1 MNEKKYPSVIIS
13 GLGISGLITAS
24 LLCKEKIKVECF
36 EPIDISKFHADQ
48 RTTAFLNPAIGVFK
62 EIGIWEKIEPFSQ
75 PLKEMEIID
84 AGSKERAGPA
94 SVVFEP
100 KEVNIENFGYNVP
113 NGILRLELLGW
124 LKKNKNF
131 VLNIGDPIVKHYA
144 FDDNIV
150 VRTAKGKELNGKLL
164 ISCEGKESA
173 IRKREKINTI
183 KTSYNQLAMVFQVSH
198 SKKHKDRTTEILDVG
213 GPFTIIPL
221 RTSSKQSKSTVV
233 WMDNS
238 DVINEAY
245 SLENAEFDTL
255 ISKKSL
261 GIRGNIKLVGKRQK
275 WPVSSQFSKTLIS
288 KRTVLIAESAHV
300 MPPTGAQ
307 GLNTS
312 VEDIIALH
320 NICKKA
326 LKNNEDIGSD
336 RVLRQYNIKRFPL
349 TGSKVFGIHLLNKI
363 SMTENSF
370 LRIARKNFL
379 MYLNQSPLLRRTLI
393 KAGLGN
399 KLEKK
404 YILYW

>member
-1 MNEKKYPSVIIS
+1 MNEEKHPSVIIS

-36 EPIDISKFHADQ
+36 EPIDISKFRADQ

-62 EIGIWEKIEPFSQ
+62 EIGIWDKIEPFSQ

-84 AGSKERAGPA
+84 AGSQKKVGPA

-113 NGILRLELLGW
+113 NSILRLELLGW

-131 VLNIGDPIVKHYA
+131 VLNIRDSIIEHYA
-144 FDDNIV
+144 FDDSIV
-150 VRTAKGKELNGKLL
+150 ARTAKGKELNGNLL

-221 RTSSKQSKSTVV
+221 RDSSKQSKSTVV

-238 DVINEAY
+238 DVIDEAY
-245 SLENAEFDTL
+245 SLENAEFNSI

-261 GIRGNIKLVGKRQK
+261 GVRGNIKLVGKRQK
-275 WPVSSQFSKTLIS
+275 WPVSSQLSKTLIS

-320 NICKKA
+320 KICKKA
-326 LKNNEDIGSD
+326 LKNNEDIGAD

-379 MYLNQSPLLRRTLI
+379 MYLSQSPLLKRTLI
-393 KAGLGN
+393 KAGLG
-399 KLEKK
+399 K
-404 YILYW
+404 

>member
-36 EPIDISKFHADQ
+36 EPIDISKYHADQ

-84 AGSKERAGPA
+84 TGSQKKTGPA
-94 SVVFEP
+94 SVVFKP
-100 KEVNIENFGYNVP
+100 KEVNIEHFGYNVP
-113 NGILRLELLGW
+113 NSILRLTLLGW
-124 LKKNKNF
+124 LKKNQNF
-131 VLNIGDPIVKHYA
+131 VLNIGDSIVKHYA
-144 FDDNIV
+144 FDDNIL
-150 VRTAKGKELNGKLL
+150 VRTAKGKELSGKLL

-173 IRKREKINTI
+173 IRKREKIDTI

-221 RTSSKQSKSTVV
+221 RNSSKQSKSTVV
-233 WMDNS
+233 WMDNFA
-238 DVINEAY
+238 VIDEAF
-245 SLENAEFDTL
+245 SLKNAAFDSL

-261 GIRGNIKLVGKRQK
+261 GIRGDIKLVGKRQK
-275 WPVSSQFSKTLIS
+275 WQVSSQVSKTLIS

-312 VEDIIALH
+312 VEDVIALH

-326 LKNNEDIGSD
+326 IKNNEDIGAD

-363 SMTENSF
+363 SMTENIF

-379 MYLNQSPLLRRTLI
+379 MYLNQSPFLRRTLI
-393 KAGLGN
+393 KAGLG
-399 KLEKK
+399 K
-404 YILYW
+404 

>member
-36 EPIDISKFHADQ
+36 EPIDISKFNADQ

-84 AGSKERAGPA
+84 AGSQKKVGPA

-113 NGILRLELLGW
+113 NSILRLELLGW

-131 VLNIGDPIVKHYA
+131 VLNIRDSIVKHYA
-144 FDDNIV
+144 FDDNIL

-173 IRKREKINTI
+173 IRKREEINTI
-183 KTSYNQLAMVFQVSH
+183 KTSYSQLAMVFQVSH

-221 RTSSKQSKSTVV
+221 RDSSKQSKSTVV
-233 WMDNS
+233 WMDNY
-238 DVINEAY
+238 DVIDQAY
-245 SLENAEFDTL
+245 SLENAEFNSI

-261 GIRGNIKLVGKRQK
+261 GVRGNIKLVGKRQK
-275 WPVSSQFSKTLIS
+275 WPVSSQLSKTLIS

-312 VEDIIALH
+312 VEDIIALQK
-320 NICKKA
+320 ICKKA
-326 LKNNEDIGSD
+326 LKNNEDIGAN

-349 TGSKVFGIHLLNKI
+349 TGGKVFGIHLLNKI

-379 MYLNQSPLLRRTLI
+379 MYLNQSPLLKKTLI
-393 KAGLGN
+393 KAGLG
-399 KLEKK
+399 K
-404 YILYW
+404 

>member
-84 AGSKERAGPA
+84 AGSKEKAGPA

-113 NGILRLELLGW
+113 NSILRLELLGW
-124 LKKNKNF
+124 LKKNQNF
-131 VLNIGDPIVKHYA
+131 VLNIGDSIVKHYA

-245 SLENAEFDTL
+245 SLENAEFDSL

-275 WPVSSQFSKTLIS
+275 WPVSSQLSKTLIS

-393 KAGLGN
+393 KAGLG
-399 KLEKK
+399 K
-404 YILYW
+404 

>member
-1 MNEKKYPSVIIS
+1 MNKKKYPSVIIS

-36 EPIDISKFHADQ
+36 EPIDVSKLPTDQ
-48 RTTAFLNPAIGVFK
+48 RTTAFLNPAIEVFK
-62 EIGIWEKIEPFSQ
+62 EIGVWEKIKPFSQ

-84 AGSKERAGPA
+84 IGCQKKAGPA

-100 KEVNIENFGYNVP
+100 KEVNMENFGYNVP
-113 NGILRLELLGW
+113 NGIFRLELLSW
-124 LKKNKNF
+124 LKKSKNF
-131 VLNIGDPIVKHYA
+131 VLNSGDSIVKHYA
-144 FDDNIV
+144 YDDNIL
-150 VRTAKGKELNGKLL
+150 VRTAKGKELNGNLL

-173 IRKREKINTI
+173 IRERENINTI
-183 KTSYNQLAMVFQVSH
+183 KASYNQSAMVFKVSH
-198 SKKHKDRTTEILDVG
+198 SKKHKDRTTEILDTG

-221 RTSSKQSKSTVV
+221 RTSSNQTKSTVV

-238 DVINEAY
+238 NAINEAY
-245 SLENAEFDTL
+245 SLDNTEFNSL

-261 GIRGNIKLVGKRQK
+261 GMRGNIKLVGKRQK
-275 WPVSSQFSKTLIS
+275 WPVCSQFSKTLIS

-320 NICKKA
+320 KLCKKA
-326 LKNNEDIGSD
+326 LINNEDIGTD
-336 RVLRQYNIKRFPL
+336 RILRQYYIKRFPM

-363 SMTENSF
+363 SMTENS
-370 LRIARKNFL
+370 LLKIARKNFL
-379 MYLNQSPLLRRTLI
+379 MYLNQSPLVRRTLI
-393 KAGLGN
+393 KAGLG
-399 KLEKK
+399 K
-404 YILYW
+404 

>member
-1 MNEKKYPSVIIS
+1 MNEKNYPNVIIS

-36 EPIDISKFHADQ
+36 EPVDISKFHADQ
-48 RTTAFLNPAIGVFK
+48 RTTAFLNPAIEIFK
-62 EIGIWEKIEPFSQ
+62 DIGIWGEIEPFSQ

-84 AGSKERAGPA
+84 VDRKERTGPA

-100 KEVNIENFGYNVP
+100 KEVNIENFGFNVP
-113 NGILRLELLGW
+113 NGLLRSELLRW
-124 LKKNKNF
+124 LKKNRNF
-131 VLNIGDPIVKHYA
+131 ILNIGDPIVEHYA

-150 VRTAKGKELNGKLL
+150 VRTEKGKELNGKLL

-173 IRKREKINTI
+173 IRKRENINTI

-245 SLENAEFDTL
+245 SLKNAEFDTL

-288 KRTVLIAESAHV
+288 KRTVFIAESAHV

-320 NICKKA
+320 TICKKA
-326 LKNNEDIGSD
+326 LTNNEDIGSN

-370 LRIARKNFL
+370 LRFARKNFL
-379 MYLNQSPLLRRTLI
+379 MYLNQSPFLRRTLI
-393 KAGLGN
+393 KVGLG
-399 KLEKK
+399 K
-404 YILYW
+404 

>member
-1 MNEKKYPSVIIS
+1 MNEEKHPSVIIS

-84 AGSKERAGPA
+84 ASSQKKVGLA

-113 NGILRLELLGW
+113 NSILRLELLRW

-131 VLNIGDPIVKHYA
+131 VLNIRDSIVKHYA
-144 FDDNIV
+144 FDDNIL

-173 IRKREKINTI
+173 IRKREEINTI
-183 KTSYNQLAMVFQVSH
+183 KTSYRQLAMVFQVSH
-198 SKKHKDRTTEILDVG
+198 SKKHKNRTTEILDVG

-221 RTSSKQSKSTVV
+221 RDSSKQTKSTVV

-245 SLENAEFDTL
+245 SLENAEFNSV
-255 ISKKSL
+255 ISKRSL
-261 GIRGNIKLVGKRQK
+261 GVRGNIKLVGKRQK
-275 WPVSSQFSKTLIS
+275 WPVSSQLSKTLIS

-326 LKNNEDIGSD
+326 LKNNEDIGAD
-336 RVLRQYNIKRFPL
+336 RVLMQYNKKRFPL
-349 TGSKVFGIHLLNKI
+349 TGSKVLGIHLLNKI

-370 LRIARKNFL
+370 LRIARRNFL
-379 MYLNQSPLLRRTLI
+379 MYLNQSPLLKKTLI
-393 KAGLGN
+393 KAGLG
-399 KLEKK
+399 K
-404 YILYW
+404 

>member
-62 EIGIWEKIEPFSQ
+62 EIGIWGKIEPFSQ

-84 AGSKERAGPA
+84 AGSKERTGPA

-100 KEVNIENFGYNVP
+100 KEVNIENFGFNVP

-124 LKKNKNF
+124 LKKNQNF
-131 VLNIGDPIVKHYA
+131 VLNVGDPIVKHYA

-150 VRTAKGKELNGKLL
+150 VRTKKGKELNGKLL
-164 ISCEGKESA
+164 ISCEGRESA

-221 RTSSKQSKSTVV
+221 RTTSKQSKSTVV

-245 SLENAEFDTL
+245 SLENAEFNSIIL
-255 ISKKSL
+255 KKSL
-261 GIRGNIKLVGKRQK
+261 GVRGNIKLVGKRQK
-275 WPVSSQFSKTLIS
+275 WPVSSQLSKTLIS

-336 RVLRQYNIKRFPL
+336 RVLRRYNIKRFPL

-370 LRIARKNFL
+370 LRIARKTFL
-379 MYLNQSPLLRRTLI
+379 MYLNQSPLLKKTLI
-393 KAGLGN
+393 KAGLG
-399 KLEKK
+399 K
-404 YILYW
+404 

>member
-1 MNEKKYPSVIIS
+1 MNEKKHPNVIIS

-48 RTTAFLNPAIGVFK
+48 RTTAFLNPAIKVFK
-62 EIGIWEKIEPFSQ
+62 EIGIWGEIEPLSQ

-100 KEVNIENFGYNVP
+100 KEVNIENFGFNVP
-113 NGILRLELLGW
+113 NGKLRLALLGW
-124 LKKNKNF
+124 LKKNRNF

-144 FDDNIV
+144 FDDNII
-150 VRTAKGKELNGKLL
+150 VRTEKGRELNGKLL

-198 SKKHKDRTTEILDVG
+198 SKKHKDRTTEILDTG

-233 WMDNS
+233 WMDNA
-238 DVINEAY
+238 DVINKAY
-245 SLENAEFDTL
+245 TLENAEFDTL

-261 GIRGNIKLVGKRQK
+261 GIRGSIKLVGNRQK

-300 MPPTGAQ
+300 MPPTGVQ

-363 SMTENSF
+363 SMTENTF
-370 LRIARKNFL
+370 LKIARKSFL
-379 MYLNQSPLLRRTLI
+379 THLNKSPLLKRALI
-393 KAGLGN
+393 KAGLG
-399 KLEKK
+399 K
-404 YILYW
+404 